1 MSFKKETNN
10 QKNLSD
16 SDLQWHEELIE
27 GCKRRDRVAQTKLYG
42 LYADAMYNIAYRIV
56 GNTHDAEDVLVRA
69 FTDVFRAIDS
79 YDRRATPGAWIK
91 RIVVNRAITTIKKRR
106 NAVLL
111 TAEVPDQAEE
121 MIHQSDI
128 DFDLSELK
136 KCMSELAEGYKTVLT
151 LYLIEGYDHGE
162 IAQILGITEATSKS
176 QYSRAKKKLRELILQ
191 TQMVK

>member
-1 MSFKKETNN
+1 
-10 QKNLSD
+10 
-16 SDLQWHEELIE
+16 
-27 GCKRRDRVAQTKLYG
+27 
-42 LYADAMYNIAYRIV
+42 
-56 GNTHDAEDVLVRA
+56 
-69 FTDVFRAIDS
+69 
-79 YDRRATPGAWIK
+79 
-91 RIVVNRAITTIKKRR
+91 
-106 NAVLL
+106 
-111 TAEVPDQAEE
+111 